1 MFNVKVLEDEK
12 GKYIEEQGAAGGI
25 DESEKFLSIFE
36 SESESES
43 ELLSNKYLNDSPEYI
58 TYSELED
65 EVFEIYNNLNDELY
79 IFY

>member
-12 GKYIEEQGAAGGI
+12 DKYIEGQGAIGGI

-36 SESESES
+36 SESE
-43 ELLSNKYLNDSPEYI
+43 LLSNRYLNDSPEYI